1 MTGVQTCALPIFPI
15 MDFDRL
21 ASSVRSRESILRG
34 PLTLKDGIVDVADVM
49 QDIFKVGTL
58 LRLGYTMRNAVDS
71 QLRTAAN
78 FGVFTNLKFLKQG
91 LSNFITNSKAMG
103 PRLVDNMKMLRYGET
118 RSMRVRR
125 LSNESNS
132 LSKQIKEFDDK
143 IKKQE
148 DVLNQLEAGPTIPD
162 FKSKQFD
169 GKQMIAIKNG
179 KMPESLFKKDYLDNV
194 QAEGNRLWE
203 DVYVSPV
210 QENVDA
216 INKLVAGSNLAGL
229 LNRGEFP

>member
-1 MTGVQTCALPIFPI
+1 
-15 MDFDRL
+15 
-21 ASSVRSRESILRG
+21 
-34 PLTLKDGIVDVADVM
+34 
-49 QDIFKVGTL
+49 
-58 LRLGYTMRNAVDS
+58 
-71 QLRTAAN
+71 
-78 FGVFTNLKFLKQG
+78 
-91 LSNFITNSKAMG
+91 
-103 PRLVDNMKMLRYGET
+103 
-118 RSMRVRR
+118 MRVRR